1 MRIQGFSL
9 ALLFSL
15 FAFALPQIQVG
26 QEAKP
31 KTGPG
36 ESKSPLSQPKV
47 KEGGKDQP
55 SKSAKSLPAETETSK
70 KDPPADDASEAA
82 DDKDSFE
89 IEPGSRTQADAFWKK
104 KTPGMAFKVMRQH
117 GTETKFSGKYTRSKT
132 KGIYRCAGCGAVLFS
147 SDQKFESG
155 TGWPSFWAPL
165 APKNVGE
172 SVDTSLASETR
183 TEVHC
188 IACKGH
194 LGHVFSDGPAPTGL
208 RYCLNSVALKLDDS
222 EAAKKLMKDG
232 PKKEDS
238 NRQSQSRQ

>member
-1 MRIQGFSL
+1 MRIQGYSF
-9 ALLFSL
+9 ALLFSF
-15 FAFALPQIQVG
+15 FALALPQIQIG
-26 QEAKP
+26 QETKP
-31 KTGPG
+31 KSG
-36 ESKSPLSQPKV
+36 EL
-47 KEGGKDQP
+47 
-55 SKSAKSLPAETETSK
+55 KSAKGIPPEKVTPK
-70 KDPPADDASEAA
+70 KVLPADDASKATE
-82 DDKDSFE
+82 DKDSFK
-89 IEPGSRTQADAFWKK
+89 IEPGSRTQADAIWKK

-147 SDQKFESG
+147 SEQKFESG

-165 APKNVGE
+165 APDNIGE
-172 SVDTSLASETR
+172 SVDTTLASETR

-188 IACKGH
+188 IACNGH
-194 LGHVFSDGPAPTGL
+194 LGHVFSDGPKPTGL

-238 NRQSQSRQ
+238 KGQSESKQQ